1 MFENQPINFPN
12 PPLVVYTS
20 IPPHLCNKSLLVKCG
35 VGGQIAADDFVP
47 LSTESYWGMGSQ
59 ARKIL
64 QLLAMALVSSAVAG
78 LDVTMS
84 ALRTGSLCSLGTG
97 T

>member
-1 MFENQPINFPN
+1 
-12 PPLVVYTS
+12 
-20 IPPHLCNKSLLVKCG
+20 
-35 VGGQIAADDFVP
+35 
-47 LSTESYWGMGSQ
+47 MGSQ

-84 ALRTGSLCSLGTG
+84 ALRTGSLCGLGTG